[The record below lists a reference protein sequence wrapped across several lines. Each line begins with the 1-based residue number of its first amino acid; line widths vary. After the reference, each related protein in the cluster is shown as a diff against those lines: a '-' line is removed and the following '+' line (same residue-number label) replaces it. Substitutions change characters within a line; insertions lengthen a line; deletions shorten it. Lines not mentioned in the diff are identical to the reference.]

1 MSRIN
6 MTLVN
11 GVVMELSARSIDTPV
26 QFAWGVGIVL
36 RKPVELNGIE
46 LLLGESRTFGDSTVC
61 QMEDGQ
67 TLQGRVEIYIADE
80 DAVTLRVYTAKSDEP
95 MLQAA
100 SGNSDNISAIN
111 GSVGPFNYMVDIHLD
126 MENPIASQFI
136 VQLTCM
142 GIKLADVHLDAQN
155 PTVKLGATI
164 AGVGVTGLL
173 GVDFNEKR
181 IYVSATVE
189 YLFGKKKYD
198 FDLYHWGNTN
208 VQMLPMVQNAA
219 DGGNGVAAAMRALQ
233 SDNVGGSITVRN
245 TGGYVA
251 KFKVTFTL
259 NGQRIVKES
268 GNFTA
273 GVNKQLDI
281 PAGSTDIQVEA
292 LAEWF
297 ISSWSTIF
305 TVGFD
310 APVRKNYEVY
320 GTTLNTKWKEI

>member
-1 MSRIN
+1 MSKIN
-6 MTLVN
+6 VILADGT
-11 GVVMELSARSIDTPV
+11 VMELSARSIDAPV
-26 QFAWGVGIVL
+26 QVAWGVGIVL
-36 RKPVELNGIE
+36 RKPVKLNGTE
-46 LLLGESRTFGDSTVC
+46 LLQGERTFDNGTVC
-61 QMEDGQ
+61 EMEDGQ
-67 TLQGRVEIYIADE
+67 TLQGRVELYIADE
-80 DAVTLRVYTAKSDEP
+80 DAVTMRVYTEESYEP

-100 SGNSDNISAIN
+100 SGDRDNISAIN
-111 GSVGPFNYMVDIHLD
+111 GSVGPFNYMVDINLN
-126 MENPIASQFI
+126 MENPMESKFI

-142 GIKLADVHLDAQN
+142 GIKLADVHLDAEN

-164 AGVGVTGLL
+164 AGIGVTGLL
-173 GVDFNEKR
+173 GVDLNEKR

-189 YLFGKKKYD
+189 YFFGKKKYD

-208 VQMLPMVQNAA
+208 VQMLPMVQNTA

-245 TGGYVA
+245 TGGYIA

-268 GNFTA
+268 GSFTA
-273 GVNKQLDI
+273 GVNKQVEI

-297 ISSWSTIF
+297 ISSWTTIF

-310 APVRKNYEVY
+310 TPVRKNYEVY